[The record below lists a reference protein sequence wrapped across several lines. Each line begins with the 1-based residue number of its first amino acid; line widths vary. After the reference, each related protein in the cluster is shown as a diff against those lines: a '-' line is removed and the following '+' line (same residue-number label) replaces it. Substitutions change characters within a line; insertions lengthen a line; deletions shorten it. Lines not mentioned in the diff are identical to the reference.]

1 MLDLPLARAR
11 HRVPE
16 PHEPALVLRQLEPR
30 EVAQLRVER
39 QIERRDVALARHCAL
54 SLRCGSSSIRGG
66 RGVLGRGR
74 AVVEVRVG
82 AAVRLRRALLGQR
95 PFRQAGD
102 EFQAFVSALEPEYD
116 IRSVSLETEQE
127 RGGCTYVM
135 ATKAATPSVSLYF
148 FSGLPVLGGAVRRW
162 F

>member
-39 QIERRDVALARHCAL
+39 EVERRDVARHCAL
-54 SLRCGSSSIRGG
+54 TLGCGSSGMSGG

-116 IRSVSLETEQE
+116 IRSVSLETERE
-127 RGGCTYVM
+127 RGGRTYVM

-148 FSGLPVLGGAVRRW
+148 FSGLREGAVRRW